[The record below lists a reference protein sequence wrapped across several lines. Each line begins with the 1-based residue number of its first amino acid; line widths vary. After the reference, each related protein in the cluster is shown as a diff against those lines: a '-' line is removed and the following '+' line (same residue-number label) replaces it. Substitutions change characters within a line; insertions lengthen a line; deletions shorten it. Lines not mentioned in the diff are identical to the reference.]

1 MVYCIRKTNLSK
13 WHNKEVVKQKIE
25 LLNAIRSKDEPIAIE
40 IDNKIF
46 ELRKEKP
53 MKKKYRLKKDYKL
66 TSNIIVLRGKIFYTT
81 NDGSYLIIESFDV
94 KFNIPI
100 QVVEF
105 NPDWFEEVKEWGKL
119 ESILTDFAL
128 RIQGGYGNPDY
139 NFFDDVCEISNKISE
154 LQKEIEGIC

>member
-1 MVYCIRKTNLSK
+1 
-13 WHNKEVVKQKIE
+13 
-25 LLNAIRSKDEPIAIE
+25 
-40 IDNKIF
+40 
-46 ELRKEKP
+46 

-105 NPDWFEEVKEWGKL
+105 NPEWFEEVKEDTL
-119 ESILTDFAL
+119 ESIIDNNFIGDEIKKNLEQCIIKQKIELLKWA
-128 RIQGGYGNPDY
+128 IQFVDNPKDRVTI
-139 NFFDDVCEISNKISE
+139 NNKISE
-154 LQKEIEGIC
+154 LQKEITDGEKV